1 MCVSKDRNWVYTM
14 ADQLVCEVMDQ
25 MAHISVQRQTE
36 RTTPDVAMDSVYGYI
51 NVYDQM
57 EIRFRAEPSVF
68 RRLTDGI
75 LGGNSENEEDIQET
89 ALEFFNVL
97 CGRFVSELSAITHVP
112 ARFFS
117 PQYKL
122 ASSGSPRESNEP
134 LITLFFVTDKKELAE
149 FSWSERA
156 MDQLLKRS
164 GM

>member
-1 MCVSKDRNWVYTM
+1 MCESKSRDWVYTM
-14 ADQLVCEVMDQ
+14 AEQLVCDVMDQ
-25 MAHISVQRQTE
+25 MAHISVQRQAE
-36 RTTPDVAMDSVYGYI
+36 RTTPDVEMDSVYGYI
-51 NVYDQM
+51 NGYDQM

-89 ALEFFNVL
+89 AVEFFNVL
-97 CGRFVSELSAITHVP
+97 CGRFVSELSTITHVP

-117 PQYKL
+117 PQYKTVTNDSQQE
-122 ASSGSPRESNEP
+122 SSEP
-134 LITLFFVTDKKELAE
+134 LSTVFFETDNKELAE
-149 FSWSERA
+149 FSWSERS